1 MNGLSYDDVFTHAQA
16 RQIGFIEVPMDSAR
30 ILLLPEVVLLRPN
43 RTLPPFLYV
52 EQLYV
57 TYRRH
62 FPPES
67 AAWGFYLAGFEDVTD
82 DLKAIATRRLTE
94 LGLSN
99 QHTFYNL
106 FVGPN
111 RRDEVCA
118 CVQIM
123 GPGITRF
130 YIEQQLIEE
139 IRLPRPLPD
148 RHASQT
154 TDHLSQKNFL
164 LWLDGAGRPVQ
175 VFYGQQVPP
184 NFTQLSGIYDVY
196 RAGPQGRGVWLRFD
210 FDDGI
215 WVR

>member
-1 MNGLSYDDVFTHAQA
+1 MAHIAPRPPAAHS
-16 RQIGFIEVPMDSAR
+16 SASTSQSHFAA
-30 ILLLPEVVLLRPN
+30 LLVQ
-43 RTLPPFLYV
+43 V

-67 AAWGFYLAGFEDVTD
+67 TAWGFYLDGFEDVTD

-123 GPGITRF
+123 GPGLTRF
-130 YIEQQLIEE
+130 YFEQRLIEE
-139 IRLPRPLPD
+139 MKLPRPLPD
-148 RHASQT
+148 RHM
-154 TDHLSQKNFL
+154 
-164 LWLDGAGRPVQ
+164 
-175 VFYGQQVPP
+175 FYGQQVAPD
-184 NFTQLSGIYDVY
+184 FTQLFGIYDMH
-196 RAGPQGRGVWLRFD
+196 RAGPQGQGIWLRFD

-215 WVR
+215 WIR